1 MNAKGLQSYCQEC
14 GACSA
19 SLDANSGCHTDIK
32 SDQDSLIDRI
42 VSEVLHELGI
52 STESAGLPG
61 IPLGVSNR
69 HSHLTSETFQ
79 RLFGEN
85 SEPEVYRKLY
95 QAGEFAA
102 KQTITI
108 AGSKQRAIQ
117 SVRIL
122 GPLRSYDQV
131 ELSLTDAIV
140 LGIQPPVVN
149 SGNLAEAA
157 PLTLIGPAGSV
168 YIEHCAI
175 IASRHIHMSPSNAHQ
190 FGVADG
196 DYCKIGIGGVK
207 STIFENVLIRVK
219 EGWKLQAH
227 LDTDDA
233 NAANVRCNMTVKF
246 LGKM

>member
-19 SLDANSGCHTDIK
+19 SLESGSTCQEKTKNDHDP
-32 SDQDSLIDRI
+32 LVDRI
-42 VSEVLHELGI
+42 VNEVLKEIGI
-52 STESAGLPG
+52 STTEADLPG

-69 HSHLTSETFQ
+69 HTHLTEETFK
-79 RLFGEN
+79 RLFGQDA
-85 SEPEVYRKLY
+85 EPEIYRELY
-95 QAGEFAA
+95 QAGEYAA

-108 AGSKQRAIQ
+108 AGPKQRAIQ
-117 SVRIL
+117 SVRLL

-140 LGIQPPVVN
+140 LGIKPPVAN
-149 SGNLAEAA
+149 SGNLSEAA
-157 PLTLIGPAGSV
+157 ALTLIGPAGSV
-168 YIEHCAI
+168 YLEHCAI
-175 IASRHIHMSPSNAHQ
+175 IASRHIHMSPANTQSFSVH
-190 FGVADG
+190 DG
-196 DYCKIGIGGVK
+196 DFCKIGISGVK
-207 STIFENVLIRVK
+207 STVFENVLIRVK

-233 NAANVRCNMTVKF
+233 NAANVRCNMAVKF

>member
-19 SLDANSGCHTDIK
+19 SLESGATRNTDITT
-32 SDQDSLIDRI
+32 DNDPLVDRI
-42 VSEVLHELGI
+42 VNEVLKEIGI
-52 STESAGLPG
+52 TTSDTQLPG

-69 HSHLTSETFQ
+69 HSHLTKETFK
-79 RLFGEN
+79 RLFGQDTEV
-85 SEPEVYRKLY
+85 EVYRELY
-95 QAGEFAA
+95 QPGEYAA
-102 KQTITI
+102 AQTVTI

-117 SVRIL
+117 NVRIL

-131 ELSLTDAIV
+131 ELSLTDAIL
-140 LGIQPPVVN
+140 LGIKPPVVN
-149 SGNLAEAA
+149 SGTLSEAA

-168 YIEHCAI
+168 YLEHCAI
-175 IASRHIHMSPSNAHQ
+175 IASRHIHMSPADAQ
-190 FGVADG
+190 KYGVNDG

-233 NAANVRCNMTVKF
+233 NAANVRCHMSVNF
-246 LGKM
+246 LGKL